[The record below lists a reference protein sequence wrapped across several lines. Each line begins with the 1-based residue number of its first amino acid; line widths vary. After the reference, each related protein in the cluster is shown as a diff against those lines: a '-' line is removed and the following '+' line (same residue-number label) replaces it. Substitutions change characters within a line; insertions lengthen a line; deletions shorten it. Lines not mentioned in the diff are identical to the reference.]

1 MRHIWYEP
9 NKKQPPFTHLQYG
22 LQYGLHMVSHNIL
35 SAGPGPMRPRGHSN
49 TKIENPEVIQSQTPK
64 YPKIQKSSKNIPK
77 SQSPKIK
84 TKQKSQNPKIQN
96 QYIIKSQNANI
107 KNPKSQKSQIQNP
120 T

>member
-1 MRHIWYEP
+1 MYIRCFLILAWSHMIC
-9 NKKQPPFTHLQYG
+9 KQHK
-22 LQYGLHMVSHNIL
+22 VSHNIL

-96 QYIIKSQNANI
+96 QYIIKSQI
-107 KNPKSQKSQIQNP
+107 PKIPSPKSHIINA
-120 T
+120 